1 MNNII
6 DGVGASL
13 VLKKNIKKEIEENGF
28 TPCLAVI
35 QIGDNKASKIYV
47 KNKQKAC
54 EDALIKFIDIKFP
67 DTISEEVVIDEIRRL
82 NNDISVNGILV
93 QLPLPFGFDEGK
105 IINTIDPLKDVDGLT
120 YPNVGNLVLEN
131 ECLVSCTPMGVIE
144 LLKMYNVKLS
154 GKNVCIVGRSN
165 LVGKPLIQLLL
176 REDATISVCHSK
188 SKDIKDYTKRAD
200 VLIVAAGHPN
210 LITKDMVREGSVI
223 IDVGINKEND
233 FLVGDVSFD
242 EVSKKAS
249 LITPV
254 PGGVGPMTVAC
265 LLKNVVKAY
274 KIQNGL
280 RQ

>member
-1 MNNII
+1 MNNIM

-13 VLKKNIKKEIEENGF
+13 TLKKKIANEIKQKNL

-35 QIGDNKASKIYV
+35 QVGDNKTSDIYV
-47 KNKQKAC
+47 RNKNKAC
-54 EDALIKFIDIKFP
+54 DMVGIKFINIKLP
-67 DTISEEVVIDEIRRL
+67 DTISEDLIISEIERL
-82 NNDISVNGILV
+82 NLDDNVNGILV
-93 QLPLPFGFDEGK
+93 QLPLPPCFDEGR
-105 IINTIDPLKDVDGLT
+105 IINTISPVKDVDGLT

-131 ECLVSCTPMGVIE
+131 ECLVSCTPMGVME
-144 LLKMYNVKLS
+144 LLDMYNVSLK
-154 GKNVCIVGRSN
+154 GKNACIVGRSN

-176 REDATISVCHSK
+176 ARDATVSICHSK
-188 SKDIKDYTKRAD
+188 SLDIKSYTKMAD

-210 LITKDMVREGSVI
+210 LITKDMVKEGAVV

-233 FLVGDVSFD
+233 SLVGDVSFD

-254 PGGVGPMTVAC
+254 PGGVGPMTIAS

-274 KIQNGL
+274 KFQNGK
-280 RQ
+280 

>member
-13 VLKKNIKKEIEENGF
+13 VLKKNIKKEIEKNGF

-131 ECLVSCTPMGVIE
+131 ECLVSCTPMGVME

>member
-1 MNNII
+1 MNNIM

-13 VLKKNIKKEIEENGF
+13 TLKKKIANEIKQKNL

-35 QIGDNKASKIYV
+35 QVGDNKTSDIYV
-47 KNKQKAC
+47 RNKNKAC
-54 EDALIKFIDIKFP
+54 DMVGIKFINIKLP
-67 DTISEEVVIDEIRRL
+67 DTISEDLIISEIERL
-82 NNDISVNGILV
+82 NLDTNVNGILV
-93 QLPLPFGFDEGK
+93 QLPLPPCFDEGR
-105 IINTIDPLKDVDGLT
+105 IINAISPVKDVDGLT

-131 ECLVSCTPMGVIE
+131 ECLVSCTPMGVME
-144 LLKMYNVKLS
+144 LLDVYNVSLK
-154 GKNVCIVGRSN
+154 GKNACIVGRSN

-176 REDATISVCHSK
+176 ARDATVSICHSK
-188 SKDIKDYTKRAD
+188 SLDIKSYTKMAD

-210 LITKDMVREGSVI
+210 LITKDMVKEGAVV

-233 FLVGDVSFD
+233 SLVGDVSFD

-254 PGGVGPMTVAC
+254 PGGVGPMTIAS

-274 KIQNGL
+274 KFQNGK
-280 RQ
+280 

>member
-6 DGVGASL
+6 DGTAASL
-13 VLKKNIKKEIEENGF
+13 TLKKKIANEIKQKAL

-35 QIGDNKASKIYV
+35 QVGDNKASDIYV
-47 KNKQKAC
+47 RNKNKAC
-54 EDALIKFIDIKFP
+54 DMVGIKFINIKLP
-67 DTISEEVVIDEIRRL
+67 DTISEDLIISEIERL
-82 NNDISVNGILV
+82 NLDDNVNGILV
-93 QLPLPFGFDEGK
+93 QLPLPACFDEGR
-105 IINTIDPLKDVDGLT
+105 IINAISPVKDVDGLT

-131 ECLVSCTPMGVIE
+131 ECLVSCTPMGVME
-144 LLKMYNVKLS
+144 LLDMYNVSLK
-154 GKNVCIVGRSN
+154 GKNACIVGRSN

-176 REDATISVCHSK
+176 ARDATVSICHSK
-188 SKDIKDYTKRAD
+188 SLDIKSYTKMAD

-210 LITKDMVREGSVI
+210 LITKDMVKEGAVV

-233 FLVGDVSFD
+233 SLVGDVSFD

-254 PGGVGPMTVAC
+254 PGGVGPMTVAS

-274 KIQNGL
+274 KFQNGK
-280 RQ
+280 

>member
-1 MNNII
+1 MNNIM

-13 VLKKNIKKEIEENGF
+13 TLKKKIANEIKQKNL

-35 QIGDNKASKIYV
+35 QVGDNKTSDIYV
-47 KNKQKAC
+47 RNKNKAC
-54 EDALIKFIDIKFP
+54 DMVGIKFINIKLP
-67 DTISEEVVIDEIRRL
+67 DTISEDLIISEIERL
-82 NNDISVNGILV
+82 NLDDNVNGILV
-93 QLPLPFGFDEGK
+93 QLPLPPCFDEGR
-105 IINTIDPLKDVDGLT
+105 IINAISPVKDVDGLT

-131 ECLVSCTPMGVIE
+131 ECLVSCTPMGVME
-144 LLKMYNVKLS
+144 LLDMYNVSLK
-154 GKNVCIVGRSN
+154 GKNACIVGRSN

-176 REDATISVCHSK
+176 ARDATVSICHSK
-188 SKDIKDYTKRAD
+188 SVDIKSYTKMAD

-210 LITKDMVREGSVI
+210 LITKDMVKEGAVV

-233 FLVGDVSFD
+233 SLVGDVSFD

-254 PGGVGPMTVAC
+254 PGGVGPMTIAS

-274 KIQNGL
+274 KFQNGK
-280 RQ
+280 